1 MNMEVSVQ
9 KCCEIL
15 RGMDD
20 IVILSHRNPDGDTL
34 GSAFA
39 LHYIL
44 NQLGKRSRVE
54 CHDGFPK
61 QYSYLLAGYEEKDF
75 EPKNIV
81 AVDIADEQLFGEKLE
96 KYRGKVDLCIDHH
109 GSNKHYAKN
118 WLVRDTAAACC
129 EIIEDICYGF
139 EEAELTKIIADCIYT
154 GVSTDTGCFRY
165 SNTTGHTHAVA
176 GRMFKAG
183 CDFVM
188 INRAMF
194 EVKSFSRIAIER
206 EVLNSLEL
214 YFDNRCAV
222 VCITKDML
230 ERTGAEE
237 SELEGV
243 AAMPREVEGVLV
255 GITLRQRDNGYKISV
270 RSGEEVD
277 ASVLCGNFGGGG
289 HRCAAGCFI
298 EGDLETAKK
307 AMLDVIEKALGEVFE

>member
-1 MNMEVSVQ
+1 MEINVQ
-9 KCCEIL
+9 QCCEIL
-15 RGMDD
+15 REMDD

-44 NQLGKRSRVE
+44 KQLGKRSRVE

-61 QYSYLLAGYEEKDF
+61 QYSYLLPDYKPEDF
-75 EPKNIV
+75 EPKAVV
-81 AVDIADEQLFGEKLE
+81 AVDIADEQLFGENLE

-129 EIIEDICYGF
+129 EVIEDICYGF
-139 EEAELTKIIADCIYT
+139 EEVELTKIIADCIYT

-206 EVLNSLEL
+206 EVLNTLEL

-230 ERTGAEE
+230 SSTGAEE

-243 AAMPREVEGVLV
+243 AAMPREIEGVLV

-277 ASVLCGNFGGGG
+277 ASVLCGKLGGGG
-289 HRCAAGCFI
+289 HRCAAGCFV
-298 EGDLETAKK
+298 EGDIDTAKK
-307 AMLDVIEKALGEVFE
+307 AVLKIVAESFGEDFE

>member
-1 MNMEVSVQ
+1 MEINVQ
-9 KCCEIL
+9 SCCEIL
-15 RGMDD
+15 RSMDD

-61 QYSYLLAGYEEKDF
+61 QYSYLLLDYKPEDF
-75 EPKNIV
+75 EPKAVV

-129 EIIEDICYGF
+129 EVIEDICYGF
-139 EEAELTKIIADCIYT
+139 EEVELTKIIADCIYT

-206 EVLNSLEL
+206 EVLNTFEL

-230 ERTGAEE
+230 SRTGAEE

-289 HRCAAGCFI
+289 HKCAAGCFI

-307 AMLDVIEKALGEVFE
+307 AMLEVIEKALGEATE

>member
-1 MNMEVSVQ
+1 MEVSVQ

-39 LHYIL
+39 LHYVL

-61 QYSYLLAGYEEKDF
+61 QYSYLLLDYKPEDF
-75 EPKNIV
+75 EPKAVV
-81 AVDIADEQLFGEKLE
+81 AVDIADEQLFGENLE

-139 EEAELTKIIADCIYT
+139 EEVQLTKIIADCIYT

-206 EVLNSLEL
+206 EVLNTLEL

-222 VCITKDML
+222 VYITKDML

-237 SELEGV
+237 AELEGV
-243 AAMPREVEGVLV
+243 AAMPREIEGVEI

-270 RSGEEVD
+270 RSGDLVD
-277 ASVLCGNFGGGG
+277 ASVLCGKLGGGG
-289 HRCAAGCFI
+289 HRCAAGCFV
-298 EGDLETAKK
+298 EGDLDTAKK
-307 AMLDVIEKALGEVFE
+307 TVLKIAGESFGEVTE

>member
-1 MNMEVSVQ
+1 MEINVQ
-9 KCCEIL
+9 SCCEIL

-61 QYSYLLAGYEEKDF
+61 QYSYLLLDYKPEDF
-75 EPKNIV
+75 EPKAVV

-118 WLVRDTAAACC
+118 WLVRDTAAACG
-129 EIIEDICYGF
+129 EVIEDICYGF
-139 EEAELTKIIADCIYT
+139 EEVELTKIIADCIYT

-165 SNTTGHTHAVA
+165 SNTPGPTHAVA
-176 GRMFKAG
+176 GRLFHAG

-206 EVLNSLEL
+206 EVLNTLEL

-230 ERTGAEE
+230 SSTGAEE

-255 GITLRQRDNGYKISV
+255 GITLRQRDNGFKISV
-270 RSGEEVD
+270 RSGDEVD
-277 ASVLCGNFGGGG
+277 ASVICGIFGGGG

-307 AMLDVIEKALGEVFE
+307 AMLEVIGRTLGEAEE

>member
-1 MNMEVSVQ
+1 MEINVQ
-9 KCCEIL
+9 QCCEIL
-15 RGMDD
+15 RKMDD

-61 QYSYLLAGYEEKDF
+61 QYSYLLLDYKSEDF
-75 EPKNIV
+75 EPKAVV
-81 AVDIADEQLFGEKLE
+81 AVDIADEQLFGENLE

-129 EIIEDICYGF
+129 EVIEDICYGF
-139 EEAELTKIIADCIYT
+139 EEVELTKIIADCIYT

-206 EVLNSLEL
+206 EVLNTLEL

-230 ERTGAEE
+230 IRTGAEE

-277 ASVLCGNFGGGG
+277 ASVLCGKLGGGG

-298 EGDLETAKK
+298 EGDLDTAKK
-307 AMLDVIEKALGEVFE
+307 TILELVSESLAEVKE

>member
-1 MNMEVSVQ
+1 MEINVQ
-9 KCCEIL
+9 SCCEIL
-15 RGMDD
+15 RDMDD

-61 QYSYLLAGYEEKDF
+61 QYSYLLLDYKPEDF
-75 EPKNIV
+75 EPKAVV

-129 EIIEDICYGF
+129 EVIEDICYGF
-139 EEAELTKIIADCIYT
+139 EEVELTKIIADCIYT

-206 EVLNSLEL
+206 EVLNTLEL

-230 ERTGAEE
+230 SRTGAEE

-289 HRCAAGCFI
+289 HKCAAGCFI

-307 AMLDVIEKALGEVFE
+307 AMLEVIEKALGEATE

>member
-1 MNMEVSVQ
+1 MEINVQ
-9 KCCEIL
+9 QCCEIL
-15 RGMDD
+15 REMDD
-20 IVILSHRNPDGDTL
+20 IAILSHRNPDGDTL

-44 NQLGKRSRVE
+44 NQLGKRSRVI

-61 QYSYLLAGYEEKDF
+61 QYSYMLLDYKPEDF
-75 EPKNIV
+75 EPKAVV
-81 AVDIADEQLFGEKLE
+81 AVDIADEQLFGENLDPF
-96 KYRGKVDLCIDHH
+96 RGKVDLCIDHH

-129 EIIEDICYGF
+129 EVIEDICYGF
-139 EEAELTKIIADCIYT
+139 EEVELTKIIADCIYT
-154 GVSTDTGCFRY
+154 GVSTDTGCFRF

-222 VCITKDML
+222 VSITKDMM

-243 AAMPREVEGVLV
+243 ASMPREVEGVLV

-277 ASVLCGNFGGGG
+277 ASVLCGKLGGGG
-289 HRCAAGCFI
+289 HRCAAGCFV

-307 AMLDVIEKALGEVFE
+307 TMLKMVAESLGEVIE

>member
-1 MNMEVSVQ
+1 MEINVQ
-9 KCCEIL
+9 QCCEIL
-15 RGMDD
+15 RKMDD

-61 QYSYLLAGYEEKDF
+61 QYSYLLLDYKSEDF
-75 EPKNIV
+75 EPKAVV
-81 AVDIADEQLFGEKLE
+81 AVDIADEQLFGENLE
-96 KYRGKVDLCIDHH
+96 KYRGKVNLCIDHH

-129 EIIEDICYGF
+129 EVIEDICYGF
-139 EEAELTKIIADCIYT
+139 EEVELTKIIADCIYT

-206 EVLNSLEL
+206 EVLNTLEL

-230 ERTGAEE
+230 IRTGAEE

-277 ASVLCGNFGGGG
+277 ASVLCGKLGGGG

-298 EGDLETAKK
+298 EGDLENAKK
-307 AMLDVIEKALGEVFE
+307 TILELVSESLAEVKE

>member
-1 MNMEVSVQ
+1 MDINLKQ
-9 KCCEIL
+9 CCDIL

-44 NQLGKRSRVE
+44 KQLGKRSRVE
-54 CHDGFPK
+54 CHDAFPK
-61 QYSYLLAGYEEKDF
+61 QYSYLLLDYKPEDF
-75 EPKNIV
+75 EPKAVV
-81 AVDIADEQLFGEKLE
+81 AVDIADEKLFGENLE
-96 KYRGKVDLCIDHH
+96 KYCGKVDLCIDHH

-118 WLVRDTAAACC
+118 FLVRDTAAACC

-206 EVLNSLEL
+206 EVLNTLEL
-214 YFDNRCAV
+214 YFENRCALV
-222 VCITKDML
+222 YITKDML
-230 ERTGAEE
+230 KRTGAEE

-243 AAMPREVEGVLV
+243 AAIPREVEGVEV
-255 GITLRQRDNGYKISV
+255 GITLRQRDNGYKVSV
-270 RSGEEVD
+270 RSGDEVD
-277 ASVLCGNFGGGG
+277 ASVLCEKLGGGG

-298 EGDLETAKK
+298 EGDLDTAKK
-307 AMLDVIEKALGEVFE
+307 TVLKIVAESLGEVNE

>member
-1 MNMEVSVQ
+1 MEINVQ
-9 KCCEIL
+9 QCCEIL
-15 RGMDD
+15 REMDD

-61 QYSYLLAGYEEKDF
+61 QYSYLLLDYKPEDF
-75 EPKNIV
+75 EPKAVV
-81 AVDIADEQLFGEKLE
+81 AVDIADEQLFGENLE

-139 EEAELTKIIADCIYT
+139 EEAEITKIIADCIYT

-214 YFDNRCAV
+214 YFENRCAL
-222 VCITKDML
+222 VCITREML

-237 SELEGV
+237 AELEGV

-255 GITLRQRDNGYKISV
+255 GITLRQRDNGYKISL
-270 RSGEEVD
+270 RSGDEVD
-277 ASVLCGNFGGGG
+277 ASVLCGKLGGGG

-298 EGDLETAKK
+298 EGDFETAKK
-307 AMLDVIEKALGEVFE
+307 TILKIVGEALEGAE

>member
-1 MNMEVSVQ
+1 
-9 KCCEIL
+9 
-15 RGMDD
+15 MDD
-20 IVILSHRNPDGDTL
+20 IAILSHRNPDGDTL

-44 NQLGKRSRVE
+44 NQLGKRSRVI

-61 QYSYLLAGYEEKDF
+61 QYSYMLLDYKPEDF
-75 EPKNIV
+75 EPKAVV
-81 AVDIADEQLFGEKLE
+81 AVDIADEQLFGENLDPF
-96 KYRGKVDLCIDHH
+96 RGKVDLCIDHH

-118 WLVRDTAAACC
+118 CLVRDTAAACC
-129 EIIEDICYGF
+129 EVIEDICYGF
-139 EEAELTKIIADCIYT
+139 EEVELTKIIADCIYT
-154 GVSTDTGCFRY
+154 GVSTDTGCFRF

-222 VCITKDML
+222 VSITKDMM

-243 AAMPREVEGVLV
+243 ASMPREVEGVLV

-277 ASVLCGNFGGGG
+277 ASVLCGKLGGGG
-289 HRCAAGCFI
+289 HRCAAGCFV

-307 AMLDVIEKALGEVFE
+307 TMLKMVAESLGEVIE

>member
-1 MNMEVSVQ
+1 MEVSVQ

-44 NQLGKRSRVE
+44 NQLGKRSRIE

-109 GSNKHYAKN
+109 GSNKHYAKD

-139 EEAELTKIIADCIYT
+139 EEAELTKLIADCIYT

-214 YFDNRCAV
+214 YFDNKCAV
-222 VCITKDML
+222 VCITKKML
-230 ERTGAEE
+230 EETGAEE

-270 RSGEEVD
+270 RTGEEVD
-277 ASVLCGNFGGGG
+277 ASGLCGNFGGGG

-298 EGDLETAKK
+298 EGNLETAKK
-307 AMLDVIEKALGEVFE
+307 AMLKAVEKVLGEAAE

>member
-1 MNMEVSVQ
+1 MEINVQ
-9 KCCEIL
+9 SCCEIL
-15 RGMDD
+15 RSMDD

-61 QYSYLLAGYEEKDF
+61 QYSYLLLDYKPEDF
-75 EPKNIV
+75 EPKAVV

-129 EIIEDICYGF
+129 EVIEDICYGF
-139 EEAELTKIIADCIYT
+139 EEVELTKIIADCIYT

-206 EVLNSLEL
+206 EVLNTLEL

-230 ERTGAEE
+230 SRTGAEE

-289 HRCAAGCFI
+289 HKCAAGCFI
-298 EGDLETAKK
+298 EGNLETAKK
-307 AMLDVIEKALGEVFE
+307 AMLEVIEKALGEATE

>member
-1 MNMEVSVQ
+1 MEINVQ
-9 KCCEIL
+9 QCCEIL
-15 RGMDD
+15 RKMDD

-61 QYSYLLAGYEEKDF
+61 QYSYLLLDYKSEDF
-75 EPKNIV
+75 EPKAVV
-81 AVDIADEQLFGEKLE
+81 AVDIADEQLFGENLE

-109 GSNKHYAKN
+109 GSNKPYAKN

-129 EIIEDICYGF
+129 EVIEDICYGF
-139 EEAELTKIIADCIYT
+139 EEVELTKIIADCIYT

-206 EVLNSLEL
+206 EVLNTLEL

-230 ERTGAEE
+230 IRTGAEE

-277 ASVLCGNFGGGG
+277 ASVLCGKLGGGG

-298 EGDLETAKK
+298 EGDLDIAKK
-307 AMLDVIEKALGEVFE
+307 TILELVSKSLAEVKE

>member
-1 MNMEVSVQ
+1 MEINVQ
-9 KCCEIL
+9 QCCEIL
-15 RGMDD
+15 RKMDD

-61 QYSYLLAGYEEKDF
+61 QYSYLLLDYKSEDF
-75 EPKNIV
+75 EPKAVV
-81 AVDIADEQLFGEKLE
+81 AVDIADEQLFGENLE

-109 GSNKHYAKN
+109 GSNKHYAKD

-129 EIIEDICYGF
+129 EVIEDICYGF
-139 EEAELTKIIADCIYT
+139 EEVELTKIIADCIYT

-206 EVLNSLEL
+206 EVLNTLEL

-230 ERTGAEE
+230 IRTGAEE

-277 ASVLCGNFGGGG
+277 ASVLCGKLGGGG

-298 EGDLETAKK
+298 EGDLDTAKK
-307 AMLDVIEKALGEVFE
+307 TILELVSESLAEVKE

>member
-1 MNMEVSVQ
+1 MEINVQ
-9 KCCEIL
+9 QCCEIL
-15 RGMDD
+15 RKMDD

-61 QYSYLLAGYEEKDF
+61 QYSYLLLDYKSEDF
-75 EPKNIV
+75 EPKAVV
-81 AVDIADEQLFGEKLE
+81 AVDIADEQLFGENLE

-129 EIIEDICYGF
+129 EVIEDICYGF
-139 EEAELTKIIADCIYT
+139 EEVELTKIIADCIKT
-154 GVSTDTGCFRY
+154 GVSTETGCFRY

-206 EVLNSLEL
+206 EVLNTLEL

-230 ERTGAEE
+230 IRTGAEE

-277 ASVLCGNFGGGG
+277 ASVLCGKLGGGG

-298 EGDLETAKK
+298 EGDLDTAKK
-307 AMLDVIEKALGEVFE
+307 TILELVSECLGEVKE

>member
-1 MNMEVSVQ
+1 MEINVQ
-9 KCCEIL
+9 QCCEIL
-15 RGMDD
+15 KEMDD

-44 NQLGKRSRVE
+44 DQLGKRSRVE

-61 QYSYLLAGYEEKDF
+61 QYSYLLLDYKPEDF
-75 EPKNIV
+75 EPKAVV
-81 AVDIADEQLFGEKLE
+81 AVDIADEQLFGENLE

-139 EEAELTKIIADCIYT
+139 EEAEITKIIADCIYT

-214 YFDNRCAV
+214 YFENRCAL
-222 VCITKDML
+222 VCITKEML

-237 SELEGV
+237 AELEGV

-255 GITLRQRDNGYKISV
+255 GITLRQRDNGYKISL
-270 RSGEEVD
+270 RSGDEVD
-277 ASVLCGNFGGGG
+277 ASVLCGKLGGGG

-298 EGDLETAKK
+298 EGDFETAKK
-307 AMLDVIEKALGEVFE
+307 TILKIVGEALEAEE

>member
-1 MNMEVSVQ
+1 MEINVQ
-9 KCCEIL
+9 QCCEIL
-15 RGMDD
+15 REMDD

-61 QYSYLLAGYEEKDF
+61 QYSYLLLDYKPEDF
-75 EPKNIV
+75 EPKAVV
-81 AVDIADEQLFGEKLE
+81 AVDIADEQLFGENLE

-118 WLVRDTAAACC
+118 WLVRDTAAAFC

-139 EEAELTKIIADCIYT
+139 EEAEITKIIADCIYT

-214 YFDNRCAV
+214 YFENRCAL
-222 VCITKDML
+222 VCITREML

-237 SELEGV
+237 AELEGV

-255 GITLRQRDNGYKISV
+255 GITLRQRDNGYKISL
-270 RSGEEVD
+270 RSGDEVD
-277 ASVLCGNFGGGG
+277 ASVLCGKLGGGG

-298 EGDLETAKK
+298 EGDFETAKK
-307 AMLDVIEKALGEVFE
+307 TILKIVGEALEEAE

>member
-1 MNMEVSVQ
+1 MEINVQ
-9 KCCEIL
+9 QCCEIL
-15 RGMDD
+15 REMDD

-61 QYSYLLAGYEEKDF
+61 QYSYLLLDYKPEDF
-75 EPKNIV
+75 EPKAVV
-81 AVDIADEQLFGEKLE
+81 AVDIADEQLFGENLE

-139 EEAELTKIIADCIYT
+139 EEAEITKIIADCIYT

-214 YFDNRCAV
+214 YFENRCAL
-222 VCITKDML
+222 VCITREML

-237 SELEGV
+237 AELEGV

-255 GITLRQRDNGYKISV
+255 GITLRQRDNGYKISL
-270 RSGEEVD
+270 RSGDEVD
-277 ASVLCGNFGGGG
+277 ASVLCGKLGGGG

-298 EGDLETAKK
+298 EGDFETAKK
-307 AMLDVIEKALGEVFE
+307 TILKIVGEALEEAE

>member
-1 MNMEVSVQ
+1 MEINVQ
-9 KCCEIL
+9 QCCEIL
-15 RGMDD
+15 REMDD

-44 NQLGKRSRVE
+44 GQLGKRSRVE

-61 QYSYLLAGYEEKDF
+61 QYSFLLLDYKPEDF
-75 EPKNIV
+75 EPKAVV
-81 AVDIADEQLFGEKLE
+81 AVDIADEQLFGENLE

-188 INRAMF
+188 LNRAMF

-206 EVLNSLEL
+206 EVLNTLEL
-214 YFDNRCAV
+214 YYKNRCAL
-222 VCITKDML
+222 VCITKEML

-237 SELEGV
+237 AELEGV

-255 GITLRQRDNGYKISV
+255 GITLRQRDNGYKISL
-270 RSGEEVD
+270 RSGDEVD
-277 ASVLCGNFGGGG
+277 ASVLCGKLGGGG

-307 AMLDVIEKALGEVFE
+307 TILKIVGEALGEVAE

>member
-1 MNMEVSVQ
+1 MTTTVQ
-9 KCCEIL
+9 T
-15 RGMDD
+15 
-20 IVILSHRNPDGDTL
+20 S
-34 GSAFA
+34 
-39 LHYIL
+39 
-44 NQLGKRSRVE
+44 
-54 CHDGFPK
+54 
-61 QYSYLLAGYEEKDF
+61 
-75 EPKNIV
+75 
-81 AVDIADEQLFGEKLE
+81 
-96 KYRGKVDLCIDHH
+96 
-109 GSNKHYAKN
+109 
-118 WLVRDTAAACC
+118 
-129 EIIEDICYGF
+129 IIEDICYGF
-139 EEAELTKIIADCIYT
+139 EEVELTKIIADCIYT
-154 GVSTDTGCFRY
+154 GVSTDTGCFRF

-222 VCITKDML
+222 VSITKDMM

-243 AAMPREVEGVLV
+243 ASMPREVEGVLV

-277 ASVLCGNFGGGG
+277 ASVLCGKLGGGG
-289 HRCAAGCFI
+289 HRCAAGCFV

-307 AMLDVIEKALGEVFE
+307 TMLKMVAESLGEVIE